1 MNGLSNFF
9 LLLATLFLIGPVHR
23 VIAQDGPAGHGVTR
37 DGTGGAVLNPDKT
50 KTRSEDDF
58 LKDLLW
64 RQGSPA
70 LKRIL
75 DHPDSFRYQL
85 IYTRIDR
92 DKHNRPHF
100 YNYDYRVD
108 SLEYFNPASTVK
120 MPLAFLSL
128 EKMNGLARYG
138 IDKFTPMLTDSSYS
152 GQSAAY
158 TDTSAAGGLPSLAQY
173 IKKIFLVSDN
183 DAYNRV
189 YEFLGQQG
197 LNERLWQMGY
207 PDIRIT
213 RRFVPMSEEENR
225 NTNAI
230 RFVREGRLLYAQ
242 PAARSRLTFDFSRK
256 ALIGNAHYDRYDSLV
271 RTPMDFTRHNNIPLE
286 DLRLILQSVLFPE
299 SVPPAQRFHLTASDY
314 RFLYRYMSQY
324 PAEEA
329 HPHYDT
335 AEYFN
340 AYTKFFLFKAGRT
353 PIPPYIRVFN
363 KPGWSYGFL
372 TDIAY
377 IVDFKNKVEF
387 MLSGVIYV
395 NRDGVLNDD
404 KYEYEE
410 IGYPFFKEVGNI
422 IYTYEL
428 ERNRKFAPDLQKFV
442 IKYEQPFTP

>member
-1 MNGLSNFF
+1 MKKRRYF
-9 LLLATLFLIGPVHR
+9 LLCGVLLFLPGAALR
-23 VIAQDGPAGHGVTR
+23 VAAQDH
-37 DGTGGAVLNPDKT
+37 
-50 KTRSEDDF
+50 F

-64 RQGSPA
+64 QQGSPL

-75 DHPDSFRYQL
+75 QHPDSFRYQL

-92 DKHNRPHF
+92 DSRNQPHF
-100 YNYDYRVD
+100 HNHNLRAD

-128 EKMNGLARYG
+128 EKMNSLAGHG
-138 IDKFTPMLTDSSYS
+138 IDKFTSMLTDSGYT
-152 GQSAAY
+152 GQSAAHE
-158 TDTSAAGGLPSLAQY
+158 DTSSASGLPSLAQY

-183 DAYNRV
+183 DAYNRL
-189 YEFLGQQG
+189 YEFLGQQP

-225 NTNAI
+225 NTNPI
-230 RFVREGRLLYAQ
+230 RFVSGDRLLYAQ
-242 PAARSRLTFDFSRK
+242 PSARSALSFDFSRQV
-256 ALIGNAHYDRYDSLV
+256 LIGNAHYDRYDSLI
-271 RTPMDFTRHNNIPLE
+271 RTPMDFTRHNNISLE
-286 DLRLILQSVLFPE
+286 DLRHILQSVLFPE
-299 SVPPAQRFHLTASDY
+299 SIPAIQRFHLTEADY

-324 PAEEA
+324 PSEEA

-335 AEYFN
+335 AEYFD
-340 AYTKFFLFKAGRT
+340 AYTKFFLFKAGKT
-353 PIPPYIRVFN
+353 PIPSYIRIFN

-377 IVDFKNKVEF
+377 IVDFKNNVEF
-387 MLSGVIYV
+387 MCSGVIYV
-395 NRDGVLNDD
+395 NSDGVLNDD

-422 IYTYEL
+422 IYRYEL
-428 ERNRKFAPDLQKFV
+428 ERKRKYPPDLKKFELSYDKGV
-442 IKYEQPFTP
+442 F